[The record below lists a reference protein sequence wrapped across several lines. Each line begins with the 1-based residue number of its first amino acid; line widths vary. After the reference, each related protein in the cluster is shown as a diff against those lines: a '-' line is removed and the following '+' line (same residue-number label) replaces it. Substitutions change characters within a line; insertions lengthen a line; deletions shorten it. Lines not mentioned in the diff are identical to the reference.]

1 MGGLKANTET
11 KQPRSPSAVNHQPRG
26 ERQERN
32 TEMKDKI
39 INVCLGV
46 ALTAAMF
53 ALPPIV
59 VIVGI
64 IALPLVFI
72 GR

>member
-1 MGGLKANTET
+1 MGGLKANTENNHT
-11 KQPRSPSAVNHQPRG
+11 APRLSTTGRG
-26 ERQERN
+26 AR
-32 TEMKDKI
+32 DKKGTQSMTNNRI
-39 INVCLGV
+39 MDCVLGV

-53 ALPPIV
+53 VLPPVV

-64 IALPLVFI
+64 VALPLVLL